1 MKKRGIG
8 VLITSLLLL
17 VSVQVSQ
24 AEELNVQV
32 RTGKLRARPSFL
44 GKIIA
49 TVSYGDMVTVL
60 REQGEWVLAR
70 RPGGKQG
77 WIHISALTDDE
88 IELSAGN
95 RNVETVA
102 SSDELALAGK
112 GFNSD
117 VEAEFKTRNK
127 DIDFTW
133 VDWMEKIIVSPEQME
148 GFLKVGKVT
157 PPRGGTL

>member
-17 VSVQVSQ
+17 VPVSQ

-49 TVSYGDMVTVL
+49 TVSYGDPVTVL

-95 RNVETVA
+95 RNVETAA

-133 VDWMEKIIVSPEQME
+133 VDWMEKIIISPEQME

>member
-1 MKKRGIG
+1 
-8 VLITSLLLL
+8 
-17 VSVQVSQ
+17 
-24 AEELNVQV
+24 
-32 RTGKLRARPSFL
+32 
-44 GKIIA
+44 
-49 TVSYGDMVTVL
+49 MVTVL

-95 RNVETVA
+95 RNVEAVA

-127 DIDFTW
+127 EIDFTW
-133 VDWMEKIIVSPEQME
+133 VDWMEKIIISPEQME
-148 GFLKVGKVT
+148 GFLKVGKVM
-157 PPRGGTL
+157 PPRGGGI